1 MTAHCLRCGVWHLA
15 AAFALLGAAAC
26 SPDKPVS
33 PKDPCV
39 GAAASADLTTLSVF
53 EGTTIR
59 GPQLGCV
66 RLAADAEYILL
77 PQFLGADLPY
87 AYRTFLIGAR
97 GGPISSTPLVAASRA
112 GAGTAVPQTAQ
123 EQLHATVRAA
133 ESRLRPDAQLLAS
146 RAVVAAV
153 DPGPRQFSVL
163 ASLVDASKFTNI
175 SATPKFTGAR
185 VVLYVDDRA
194 AGIYTDDDIAKL
206 GAQFSDVLFDIDR
219 ASFGQ
224 ESDIDGNG
232 RVIVLLTPAVN
243 ALVPAADCAS
253 FGFATGFFYGFD
265 LASSAPESNRAEVIY
280 AMTADPTG
288 SWSCPHT
295 KTDVAALL
303 PATMIHE
310 FQHMISYNYH
320 VLTHGGAAELP
331 WLNEG
336 LSHMAE
342 ELGSLYYEAKYP
354 PPLGRTN
361 ATQLFPDSASSL
373 IIGDVFNSYRYLRFS
388 EQYSIVSCAPT
399 SFCYTPERGAAWLFL
414 RWLADATND
423 PGIFAKLVQSDKQG
437 RQNVEAVVGRPFEE
451 LFGDFALALWAD
463 SIVGSPRSSVGPRNR
478 FASRNLRRLYSA
490 LYDAYGPLGGVP
502 QRFPIS
508 PIDIPPAERF
518 QSAIRPGSV
527 RAFRLRTPRGG
538 GEVETALTAVS
549 GEPLTV
555 QEGAQLSIL
564 RVPPQ

>member
-1 MTAHCLRCGVWHLA
+1 
-15 AAFALLGAAAC
+15 
-26 SPDKPVS
+26 
-33 PKDPCV
+33 
-39 GAAASADLTTLSVF
+39 
-53 EGTTIR
+53 
-59 GPQLGCV
+59 
-66 RLAADAEYILL
+66 
-77 PQFLGADLPY
+77 
-87 AYRTFLIGAR
+87 
-97 GGPISSTPLVAASRA
+97 
-112 GAGTAVPQTAQ
+112 
-123 EQLHATVRAA
+123 
-133 ESRLRPDAQLLAS
+133 
-146 RAVVAAV
+146 
-153 DPGPRQFSVL
+153 VL

-175 SATPKFTGAR
+175 SATPKFSAER

-194 AGIYTDDDIAKL
+194 AGIYGDDEIAKL
-206 GAQFSDVLFDIDR
+206 GAQFSNVLFDIDR
-219 ASFGQ
+219 AAFGQ

-243 ALVPAADCAS
+243 ALVAAADCAS

-265 LASSAPESNRAEVIY
+265 LASGAPESNHGEVIY
-280 AMTADPTG
+280 AMTADPSG

-295 KTDVAALL
+295 KADVAALL

-320 VLTHGGAAELP
+320 VLTYNGAAELP

-373 IIGDVFNSYRYLRFS
+373 IIGDVFNSYRFLRFS

-423 PGIFAKLVQSDKQG
+423 PRIFAKLVQTDKHG
-437 RQNVEAVVGRPFEE
+437 RQNVEAAAGRPFED
-451 LFGDFALALWAD
+451 LFGDFSLALWGD
-463 SIVGSPRSSVGPRNR
+463 SIVGSPRSSVGSRNR

-508 PIDIPPAERF
+508 PVDILPDQRL
-518 QSAIRPGSV
+518 QSALRPGSV
-527 RAFRLRTPRGG
+527 RAFRVRTPRGT
-538 GEVETALTAVS
+538 EVEITLTAVS
-549 GEPLTV
+549 GEPLSA
-555 QEGAQLSIL
+555 QESAQLSIL